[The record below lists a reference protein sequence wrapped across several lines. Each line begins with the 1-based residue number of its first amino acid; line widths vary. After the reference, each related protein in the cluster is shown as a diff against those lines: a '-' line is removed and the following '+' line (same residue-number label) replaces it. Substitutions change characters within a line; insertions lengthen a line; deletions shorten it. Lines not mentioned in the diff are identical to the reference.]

1 MGNKLT
7 FWFRHFIAGSPN
19 RGDETREVRRVA
31 IEAVEE
37 KKLELGRALR
47 ELAEAR
53 QKNGSAP

>member
-1 MGNKLT
+1 VGNKLT
-7 FWFRHFIAGSPN
+7 FWFRHLIAGSPN
-19 RGDETREVRRVA
+19 QRDETREVRRVA